1 MANILIVDDEPQITG
16 LLSSLLIREGHEV
29 QTASDPQL
37 AIEMCNPPACF
48 DLVLSEVSMPVMDG
62 HELARRIA
70 DRCPGSR
77 TVLISASAMACE
89 ECPYAPHCALIL
101 KPFDPKQVLATVSS
115 ALAEPIPLR
124 CPVERLLSAAYSTAL
139 SGYYN
144 FPGFQVELQSGRPVY
159 TLDRK
164 QKGAAYVALLAARAE
179 YRAHLYEHGC
189 QQPPVAVEAYE
200 PIKNRLRREMREA
213 REAFESASQKLQR
226 LKVLLPELEPSSEG
240 RDLLAQTNRV
250 YKATHHVYMLTL
262 QRFSDFI
269 RDEIS
274 RVAKRRKP
282 LSDTH

>member
-1 MANILIVDDEPQITG
+1 VSSILIVDDEPQISG
-16 LLSSLLIREGHEV
+16 LLSALLLRAGHEV
-29 QTASDPQL
+29 RTARNPQA
-37 AIEMCNPPACF
+37 AIEMCTPPLCF
-48 DLVLSEVSMPVMDG
+48 DLVLSEVSLPVMDG
-62 HELARRIA
+62 HELARWITG
-70 DRCPGSR
+70 RCPSSR
-77 TVLISASAMACE
+77 TILMSASAQGCE

-101 KPFDPKQVLATVSS
+101 KPFDPKAVLATVAS
-115 ALAEPIPLR
+115 ALATPARLR
-124 CPVERLLSAAYSTAL
+124 CTVARVLSASYSNAL
-139 SGYYN
+139 NDFYN
-144 FPGFQVELQSGRPVY
+144 FPGIMQELHSASAEFDSS
-159 TLDRK
+159 LK
-164 QKGAAYVALLAARAE
+164 QKQTAYIALLTARAD
-179 YRAHLYEHGC
+179 YRAHTSEHGC
-189 QQPPVAVEAYE
+189 HEPPGAVDAYKW
-200 PIKNRLRREMREA
+200 IKHRLRREMREA